1 MNDYFDICFEAI
13 IFHSYMNLCCNWYI
27 TCIVEEPLWNILKCS
42 LPIESRWIKSVNCC
56 HAPKWVV
63 FPLWISIQKWYLRA
77 DFSIFADLYIQD
89 TIDSTCFWYNH
100 FSPFHFKL
108 NAQLNYIPWTKP
120 SKGKGDKIKEHIEN
134 RLEQSVRTIK

>member
-1 MNDYFDICFEAI
+1 M
-13 IFHSYMNLCCNWYI
+13 L
-27 TCIVEEPLWNILKCS
+27 LK
-42 LPIESRWIKSVNCC
+42 RWIQLLVQGIQSVNYC
-56 HAPKWVV
+56 HTSEWGV
-63 FPLWISIQKWYLRA
+63 FPLWITIQKWYLRA

-89 TIDSTCFWYNH
+89 TIDSMCFWYNH

>member
-1 MNDYFDICFEAI
+1 MKVYAFMVDMLQIGLCFRFEYPYKNDICVRI
-13 IFHSYMNLCCNWYI
+13 
-27 TCIVEEPLWNILKCS
+27 
-42 LPIESRWIKSVNCC
+42 
-56 HAPKWVV
+56 
-63 FPLWISIQKWYLRA
+63 
-77 DFSIFADLYIQD
+77 FSIFADLYIQD

-134 RLEQSVRTIK
+134 RLEQSVRTIKSEMGHKWDSMNQTILFSTKHLLFSFCAYLQTDIYIYTYNNKTIS